1 MGETERLAV
10 LSIQEEIKRDR
21 ARERELREG
30 RREREREVS
39 NAIRSQG
46 RN

>member
-21 ARERELREG
+21 ARERELRER